1 MARVPEGREQVRAG
15 LRSERRLAHRLE
27 DRPWVTWALLG
38 VLWGIHFALGFVPR
52 PRVPVLLRFF
62 GARGEGLMLRFG
74 ARRAAEVEDGETW
87 RLVTY
92 GFLHWDLGH
101 LAMNSFALWGLGRLC
116 QSVFG
121 PVRFLAIFLA
131 SVVGGGVLSQMGSPA
146 TVSAGASG
154 GVFGLLGALV
164 AYGARRAAWMSPELR
179 TLFGRKL
186 WPWIV
191 ANLAIGFALPFVDNR
206 AHIGGLLTGALF
218 GVLSADEIT
227 DNNLPRPVVTGA
239 LVVAQVGVVVWAAVR
254 LFGA

>member
-1 MARVPEGREQVRAG
+1 MAWVPEGREQVRAG

-27 DRPWVTWALLG
+27 VRPYVIWGLIGLLWV
-38 VLWGIHFALGFVPR
+38 IHLSLGFVPR
-52 PRVPVLLRFF
+52 PRVPVWLRFL

-74 ARRAAEVEDGETW
+74 ARRAKEVEAGELW

-101 LAMNSFALWGLGRLC
+101 LAMNCFALWGLGRLS
-116 QSVFG
+116 QAVFG

-131 SVVGGGVLSQMGSPA
+131 SVVGGGTLSQMGSPA

-164 AYGARRAAWMSPELR
+164 AYGARRAAWMSPPLR
-179 TLFGRKL
+179 RLFGRQL

-191 ANLAIGFALPFVDNR
+191 ANLAIGLALPFVDNR
-206 AHIGGLLTGALF
+206 AHIGGLVTGALF
-218 GVLSADEIT
+218 GVFSADEIT
-227 DNNLPRPVVTGA
+227 DNNLPRTGVTVGMA
-239 LVVAQVGVVVWAAVR
+239 VAMGVEIGRAHV
-254 LFGA
+254 